1 MMHTDTNEEN
11 LGAFI
16 KLLDVALQHKVCIG
30 RHIRNGLG
38 QLGQWISLLQMP
50 ALGGVHSAGDQ
61 AQSIDS
67 IRNFSLVKLPC
78 FCRCSLWSRESCS
91 LTGNNSA
98 IKLLECSP
106 PGRLTEEADSK
117 WRQTSVYYC
126 QGLVYFLCDVIK
138 LLMVAR
144 GGWLSCDVVSLIL
157 VLLQSSF
164 CWLYMFWV
172 CVGYVIVLIRACGE
186 CGHKPLSMLSLN
198 EVVSFV
204 CC

>member
-67 IRNFSLVKLPC
+67 IRNFNLVKLPC

-98 IKLLECSP
+98 IKLLECFP
-106 PGRLTEEADSK
+106 QGRLTEEADSK

-126 QGLVYFLCDVIK
+126 QGLVYFLLWRHQISVCTVNGCQGWLTFLWRSVSNPCSFTIK
-138 LLMVAR
+138 LLLTV
-144 GGWLSCDVVSLIL
+144 DV
-157 VLLQSSF
+157 
-164 CWLYMFWV
+164 
-172 CVGYVIVLIRACGE
+172 
-186 CGHKPLSMLSLN
+186 LSLCG
-198 EVVSFV
+198 V
-204 CC
+204 CNSSHKGMWWMRS